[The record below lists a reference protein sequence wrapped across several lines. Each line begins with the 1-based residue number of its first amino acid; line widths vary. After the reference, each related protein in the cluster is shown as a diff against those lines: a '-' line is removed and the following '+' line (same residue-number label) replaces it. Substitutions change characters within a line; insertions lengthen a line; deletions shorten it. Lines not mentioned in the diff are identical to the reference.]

1 MKNSFIGICAALAML
16 CSAPS
21 WAAAT
26 ITIVNGDPAGVGF
39 NDPTPVAPVGGNTGT
54 TLGAQRIN
62 AFQKAASIWGAT
74 LDSTVPIRVLATWEA
89 LPCNDTSAVLGSAGA
104 LQVFA
109 NFPGAPRTNAWY
121 GEAETNKLL
130 GFDADP
136 DLPEI
141 RARFNVNLGEP
152 GCFTGSPFYLGLDN
166 NHGPLTDLVA
176 VLLHE
181 FAHGLGFQTYTDDA
195 TGELLAGIPSIW
207 DYFLLDTATNKLW
220 KDMTDAER
228 AASARRAGRLVWN
241 GSYVTEAARIVL
253 RPGTP
258 LLTILSPSRVAGV
271 RRIGVAQFGPP
282 LASPG
287 LSGEV
292 IPVVDTPPDTGLAC
306 TPLSEPNARAVR
318 GKIALIDRGACTFV
332 EKVNNVQNAGAIGA
346 IIADNAAGTPP
357 PDLAG
362 DDPSIVI
369 PAVRISLEDGTALKE
384 VLATRSRTKSGLFA
398 NLGVNLA
405 VRAGADPSGRVLMY
419 ATDPNLPGSSVSH
432 YDISA
437 IPNQLME
444 PSINDDLSHEV
455 KPPRDLTYPLLRDI
469 GW

>member
-1 MKNSFIGICAALAML
+1 MKNKLIALCGALAML
-16 CSAPS
+16 CSAGS

-26 ITIVNGDPAGVGF
+26 IAIVNGDPAGVGF

-74 LDSTVPIRVLATWEA
+74 LNSSVPIRVLATWEA
-89 LPCNDTSAVLGSAGA
+89 LPCNDTGAVLGSAGA

-109 NFPGAPRTNAWY
+109 NFSGAPQTDAWY
-121 GEAETNKLL
+121 GEAETNKLV

-166 NHGPLTDLVA
+166 SHGPLTDLVA

-228 AASARRAGRLVWN
+228 AVSARRAGRLVWN
-241 GSYVTEAARIVL
+241 GPIVTEAARIVL

-258 LLTILSPSRVAGV
+258 LLTILSPSRVAGI
-271 RRIGVAQFGPP
+271 RRVGVAQFGPP
-282 LASPG
+282 LGSPG
-287 LSGEV
+287 VTGEV
-292 IPVVDTPPDTGLAC
+292 MPVIDTPPNNGLAC
-306 TPLSEPNARAVR
+306 APLSEPNARAVR
-318 GKIALIDRGACTFV
+318 GKIALIDRGECTFA
-332 EKVNNVQNAGAIGA
+332 EKVRNVQDSGAIGA
-346 IIADNAAGTPP
+346 IIVDNAPGTPP

-384 VLATRSRTKSGLFA
+384 VLATRSRTNSGLFV

-405 VRAGADPSGRVLMY
+405 VRAGTDPSGKVLMY

>member
-1 MKNSFIGICAALAML
+1 ML
-16 CSAPS
+16 FSS
-21 WAAAT
+21 GSRAAAT
-26 ITIVNGDPAGVGF
+26 IVIVNGDPAGVGF
-39 NDPTPVAPVGGNTGT
+39 NDPRPVAPVGGNTGT

-62 AFQKAASIWGAT
+62 AFQAAASIWGAT
-74 LDSTVPIRVLATWEA
+74 LDSVEPIRVLATWPA
-89 LPCNDTSAVLGSAGA
+89 LACSDNSAVLGSAGA
-104 LQVFA
+104 LQVYA

-121 GEAETNKLL
+121 GEAQTNKLI

-136 DLPEI
+136 EVPEI

-152 GCFTGSPFYLGLDN
+152 GCLTGSPFYLGLDN
-166 NHGPLTDLVA
+166 HHGTHIDLVS

-181 FAHGLGFQTYTDDA
+181 FAHGLGFQTYTNDA
-195 TGELLAGIPSIW
+195 TGAMPLGIPSIW
-207 DYFLLDTATNKLW
+207 DYFLLDTATNMLW
-220 KDMTDAER
+220 KDMTNAER

-362 DDPSIVI
+362 DDPAIVI

-444 PSINDDLSHEV
+444 PSINDDLAHEV

>member
-1 MKNSFIGICAALAML
+1 MKNKLIALCAALAML
-16 CSAPS
+16 CSAGS

-62 AFQKAASIWGAT
+62 AFQAAASIWGAT
-74 LDSTVPIRVLATWEA
+74 LDSSVPIRVLATWEA
-89 LPCNDTSAVLGSAGA
+89 LPCGEGSAVLGSAGA

-109 NFPGAPRTNAWY
+109 DFAGAPRANAWY

-130 GFDADP
+130 GVDADP

-152 GCFTGSPFYLGLDN
+152 GCFTDSPFYLGLDN
-166 NHGPLTDLVA
+166 NHGPLPDLVT

-220 KDMTDAER
+220 KDMSDAER

-241 GSYVTEAARIVL
+241 GPVVTEAARIVL

-258 LLTILSPSRVAGV
+258 LLTILSPSRVAGIQRV
-271 RRIGVAQFGPP
+271 GVAAFGPP
-282 LASPG
+282 LSSPG
-287 LSGEV
+287 VTGEV
-292 IPVVDTPPDTGLAC
+292 MPVVDTPPNTGLAC
-306 TPLSEPNARAVR
+306 EPLSEPNARAVR
-318 GKIALIDRGACTFV
+318 GKIALIDRGVCPFV
-332 EKVNNVQNAGAIGA
+332 EKVKNVQNAGAIGA
-346 IIADNAAGTPP
+346 IIVDNMAASPP
-357 PDLAG
+357 PDLG
-362 DDPSIVI
+362 GSDPTIVI
-369 PAVRISLEDGTALKE
+369 PAVRISLEDGTALKA
-384 VLATRSRTKSGLFA
+384 VLATRSRTSSGLFV

-405 VRAGADPSGRVLMY
+405 VRAGTDPSGRVLMY
-419 ATDPNLPGSSVSH
+419 ATNPNLPGSSVSH

>member
-1 MKNSFIGICAALAML
+1 MKNKLIAFCGALAML
-16 CSAPS
+16 CSTAS

-26 ITIVNGDPAGVGF
+26 ITIVNGDPPGVGF

-62 AFQKAASIWGAT
+62 AFQAAASIWGAT
-74 LDSTVPIRVLATWEA
+74 LESSEPIRVLATWDA
-89 LPCNDTSAVLGSAGA
+89 LSCSDTSAVLGSAGA

-130 GFDADP
+130 GYDADP

-166 NHGPLTDLVA
+166 NHGELVDLVA

-228 AASARRAGRLVWN
+228 AASARRAGRLAWN
-241 GSYVTEAARIVL
+241 GPIVTEAARVVL

-258 LLTILSPSRVAGV
+258 VLTILAPERVAGIQRV
-271 RRIGVAQFGPP
+271 GVAAFGPA
-282 LASPG
+282 LSSPG
-287 LSGEV
+287 VTGEV
-292 IPVVDTPPDTGLAC
+292 MPVADTAPDTGLAC
-306 TPLSEPNARAVR
+306 APLAEPNARAVR
-318 GKIALIDRGACTFV
+318 GKIALIDRGVCAFV
-332 EKVNNVQNAGAIGA
+332 DKVRNVQNAGAIGA
-346 IIADNAAGTPP
+346 IIVDNAPGTPP
-357 PDLAG
+357 PDLG
-362 DDPSIVI
+362 GSDPSIVI
-369 PAVRISLEDGTALKE
+369 PAVRIALEDGAALKA
-384 VLATRSRTKSGLFA
+384 VLATRSRTNSGLFA

-405 VRAGADPSGRVLMY
+405 VRAGTDVAGRVLMY
-419 ATDPNLPGSSVSH
+419 ATNPNLPGSSVSH
-432 YDISA
+432 YDTSA
-437 IPNQLME
+437 IRNQLME

-455 KPPRDLTYPLLRDI
+455 KPPSDLTYPLLRDI

>member
-1 MKNSFIGICAALAML
+1 MKNKLIAICGALAML
-16 CSAPS
+16 CSAGS

-39 NDPTPVAPVGGNTGT
+39 NDPTPATPVGGNSGT
-54 TLGAQRIN
+54 TVGAQRIN
-62 AFQKAASIWGAT
+62 AFQQAASIWGAT
-74 LDSTVPIRVLATWEA
+74 LDSSVPIRVLATWEA
-89 LPCNDTSAVLGSAGA
+89 LPCNDTGAVLGSAGA

-109 NFPGAPRTNAWY
+109 NFPGAPQPDAWY
-121 GEAETNKLL
+121 GEAETNKLV

-141 RARFNVNLGEP
+141 RARFNVNLGQP

-241 GSYVTEAARIVL
+241 GANVTEAAQLVL

-287 LSGEV
+287 VTGEV
-292 IPVVDTPPDTGLAC
+292 MPVIDTPPDTGLAC
-306 TPLSEPNARAVR
+306 TPLSAPNVRAVQ
-318 GKIALIDRGACTFV
+318 GKIALIDRGGCTFV
-332 EKVNNVQNAGAIGA
+332 EKVRNVQNAGAIGA
-346 IIADNAAGTPP
+346 IIVDNAAGTPP
-357 PDLAG
+357 PDLGG
-362 DDPSIVI
+362 DDPTIVI
-369 PAVRISLEDGTALKE
+369 PAVRISLQDGAALKD

-444 PSINDDLSHEV
+444 PSINDDLSHKV
-455 KPPRDLTYPLLRDI
+455 TPPRDLTYPLLRDI

>member
-1 MKNSFIGICAALAML
+1 MKNKLVALCGALAML
-16 CSAPS
+16 CSAGS
-21 WAAAT
+21 WAAT
-26 ITIVNGDPAGVGF
+26 IAIVNGDPAGVGF

-74 LDSTVPIRVLATWEA
+74 LDSSVPIRVLATWEA
-89 LPCNDTSAVLGSAGA
+89 LPCNDTAAVLGSAGA

-109 NFPGAPRTNAWY
+109 NFPGAPQTNAWY
-121 GEAETNKLL
+121 GEAETNKLV

-195 TGELLAGIPSIW
+195 TGGLLAGIPSIW
-207 DYFLLDTATNKLW
+207 DYFLLDTVTNKLW

-228 AASARRAGRLVWN
+228 AVSARRAGRLVWN
-241 GSYVTEAARIVL
+241 GPIVTEAARIVL

-258 LLTILSPSRVAGV
+258 LLTILSPSRVAGI
-271 RRIGVAQFGPP
+271 RRVGVAQFGPP
-282 LASPG
+282 LSSPG
-287 LSGEV
+287 VTGEV
-292 IPVVDTPPDTGLAC
+292 MPVIDTPPNTGLAC
-306 TPLSEPNARAVR
+306 APLSEPNARAVR
-318 GKIALIDRGACTFV
+318 GKIALIDRGECTFA
-332 EKVNNVQNAGAIGA
+332 EKVRNVQDAGAIGA
-346 IIADNAAGTPP
+346 IIVDNAPGTPP

-369 PAVRISLEDGTALKE
+369 PAVRISLEDGTALRA
-384 VLATRSRTKSGLFA
+384 VLATRSRTNSGLFV

-405 VRAGADPSGRVLMY
+405 VRAGTDPSGRVLMY
-419 ATDPNLPGSSVSH
+419 ATNPNLPGSSVSH